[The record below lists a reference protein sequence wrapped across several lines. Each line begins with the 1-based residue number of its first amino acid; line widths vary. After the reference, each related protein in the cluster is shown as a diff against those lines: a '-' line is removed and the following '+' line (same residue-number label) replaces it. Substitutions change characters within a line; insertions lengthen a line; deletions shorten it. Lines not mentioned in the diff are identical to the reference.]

1 MRRSLADDDKCVT
14 KYAQWPFRGG
24 ILLTMLVT
32 DGVIVL
38 SEFTLA
44 DASTMSLAD
53 ADSELRRRFDF
64 PEDFVPSVEHS
75 EEVVRRWQCERLAG
89 ARYAHAVRAATTLEL
104 LGGCELR
111 PLRDGVANVSYW
123 TYPTHRSCGVAS
135 RALALLIK
143 IASDDYQFT
152 SLEAEI
158 DPDNIASKTVA
169 ERNAFYVAAHRNGRI
184 LYMRRLP

>member
-1 MRRSLADDDKCVT
+1 
-14 KYAQWPFRGG
+14 
-24 ILLTMLVT
+24 MLIT
-32 DGVIVL
+32 DGVVAL
-38 SEFTLA
+38 SDFGLA

-75 EEVVRRWQCERLAG
+75 EEVVRRWQRERLAG
-89 ARYAHAVRAATTLEL
+89 ERYAHAVRAATTLEL

-111 PLRDGVANVSYW
+111 RLRDGVANVSYW
-123 TYPTHRSCGVAS
+123 TYPSHRSCGVAS

-143 IASDDYQFT
+143 IASDYYQFT

-158 DPDNIASKTVA
+158 DPDNIASRNVA
-169 ERNAFYVAAHRNGRI
+169 ERNAFCVAAHRNNRI
-184 LYMRRLP
+184 VYMRRLP